1 MPDPMLEVQRLLR
14 GGRPLADVA
23 AEYSLK
29 VTEHPTDARVI
40 LGYSQIDSDKRAQVV
55 RECRGLVLERG
66 SWDVVARPFF
76 RFHNAG
82 ECPDL
87 EKDFDWGDFVA
98 EEKHD
103 GSLILLYE
111 YGNRWCVNTKGSF
124 AQGEICPGA
133 GKTWEQAFH
142 ETGINIAAGHMNT
155 GWTFLFELCTP
166 WNKVVVDHPK
176 PKLFLLS
183 AFQNENGSEADSKCL
198 DDLGESLGVYRPDRW
213 NLLSLDH
220 AVKAA
225 SEYPG
230 GSFEGFVL
238 RDKNGMRLKV
248 KNADYVRL
256 HHLKGN
262 GNLFLD
268 KNIIPF
274 VLKGEEAEVLN
285 SFPESAE
292 KVFGIV
298 ERLGA
303 AEARM
308 LAVWERAK
316 GIDSQKDF
324 ALFVTK
330 HTRLSSVLFQARKA
344 GRDPRQVLRE
354 SEDLVVKQLAC

>member
-1 MPDPMLEVQRLLR
+1 MLEVQRLLR
-14 GGRPLADVA
+14 GGRPLADLA

-55 RECRGLVLERG
+55 RECRGLVLEKG
-66 SWDVVARPFF
+66 SWDVVARPFL

-87 EKDFDWGDFVA
+87 EKAFGWEHFFA

-103 GSLILLYE
+103 GSLVLLYW
-111 YGNRWCVNTKGSF
+111 YGNRWRVNTRGSF

-133 GKTWEQAFH
+133 GKTWEQAFY
-142 ETGINIAAGHMNT
+142 ETGIDLLGGNPDPSYT
-155 GWTFLFELCTP
+155 YVFELCTP
-166 WNKVVVDHPK
+166 WNKVVVDYVRPT
-176 PKLFLLS
+176 LFLLTEFENQSGFERAYTLVDKS
-183 AFQNENGSEADSKCL
+183 AQGLRVERPARWFPANLKHVVDSLEGAAGSE
-198 DDLGESLGVYRPDRW
+198 R
-213 NLLSLDH
+213 
-220 AVKAA
+220 
-225 SEYPG
+225 
-230 GSFEGFVL
+230 EGWVL
-238 RDKNGMRLKV
+238 RDAKGMRLKV
-248 KNADYVRL
+248 KNADYIRL

-262 GNLFLD
+262 GNLFLA

-274 VLKGEEAEVLN
+274 VLKNEHAEVLN
-285 SFPESAE
+285 AFPESAQR
-292 KVFGIV
+292 VFDIV
-298 ERLGA
+298 EKLGA

-308 LAVWERAK
+308 LAVWDRAK
-316 GIDSQKDF
+316 GIDSQKEF
-324 ALFVTK
+324 ALFVNK